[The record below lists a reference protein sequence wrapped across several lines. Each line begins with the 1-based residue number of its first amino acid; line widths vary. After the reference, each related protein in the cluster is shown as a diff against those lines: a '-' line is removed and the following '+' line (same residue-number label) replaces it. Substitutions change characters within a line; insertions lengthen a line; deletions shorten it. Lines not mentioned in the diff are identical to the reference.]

1 MCKAEREN
9 AEIKV
14 KVSAIRKTP
23 KDSFKIKN
31 KRKLQKTKN
40 NTFTILFVVLRA
52 DLYTAKNDMIKNR

>member
-52 DLYTAKNDMIKNR
+52 DL